1 MYRIVL
7 YYNTV
12 QDSTKGDSK
21 MAVTKNDVLNA
32 IEQLESND
40 QNPTNANI
48 LAITGGSNAT
58 IQKYRSEI
66 MQERQQ
72 QAFKSRI
79 VLKDSELSK
88 LTTTFN
94 DLLAN
99 RLGDLNSE
107 LSNIITQLENSN
119 SELSNN
125 LDKTKSDLESA
136 EKTIADRENTIK
148 ELETKISFANEAF
161 DIERKT
167 ILDEKESLNKQLFA
181 LAKEVGKV
189 ELLTAKLEQSE
200 KENRELKRMIESA
213 KAEQDK
219 ANKRT
224 KKQPDMLYET
234 GENND

>member
-1 MYRIVL
+1 
-7 YYNTV
+7 
-12 QDSTKGDSK
+12 

-79 VLKDSELSK
+79 VLKDNELSK
-88 LTTTFN
+88 LTNTFN
-94 DLLAN
+94 SLLSD
-99 RLGDLNSE
+99 RLGELNSE
-107 LSNIITQLENSN
+107 LSSIITQLENSN
-119 SELSNN
+119 SELSHT
-125 LDKTKSDLESA
+125 LDKTRSDLESA
-136 EKTIADRENTIK
+136 EKTIADKENTIK
-148 ELETKISFANEAF
+148 ELETKISFAQDAF
-161 DIERKT
+161 DIEKKS
-167 ILDEKESLNKQLFA
+167 ILEEKETLNAKLFD

-200 KENRELKRMIESA
+200 KENQELKRMIENA
-213 KAEQDK
+213 KSEEARK
-219 ANKRT
+219 PTAR
-224 KKQPDMLYET
+224 KQEKLPLDRE
-234 GENND
+234 